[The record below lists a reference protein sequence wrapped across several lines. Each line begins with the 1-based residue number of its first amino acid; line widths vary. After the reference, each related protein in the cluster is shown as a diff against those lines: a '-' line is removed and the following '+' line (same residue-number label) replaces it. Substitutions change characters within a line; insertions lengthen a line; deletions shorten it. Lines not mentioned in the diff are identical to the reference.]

1 MVPAGYTLPT
11 AVGLPKHSARLYP
24 SAAGE
29 GVTKR
34 LLICLGA
41 IAVVACSA
49 AVIALGDGG
58 APTGS
63 SSASGRPGPLVATL
77 GDSITAGWPRWDP
90 DPKWRAWLRRNWH
103 RKMTRRSQY
112 QFWADRL
119 KPRLR
124 FRNCGVPGERTDQ
137 ISPRLDGCARNAN
150 VLLIQG
156 GTNNLLQ
163 AFKGELPRT
172 PVEEVGFASAGLRGM
187 VVAARRAGVRRV
199 LLADVLPIEKTTR
212 AQAAKVR
219 RLNRAIR
226 GIGRDKNVEIV
237 PFFAT
242 LSAHGNPGRFAA
254 GANADKVHPSV
265 TGYRM
270 LGRVLLKRLP

>member
-1 MVPAGYTLPT
+1 
-11 AVGLPKHSARLYP
+11 
-24 SAAGE
+24 
-29 GVTKR
+29 
-34 LLICLGA
+34 
-41 IAVVACSA
+41 
-49 AVIALGDGG
+49 
-58 APTGS
+58 
-63 SSASGRPGPLVATL
+63 
-77 GDSITAGWPRWDP
+77 
-90 DPKWRAWLRRNWH
+90 
-103 RKMTRRSQY
+103 MTRRSQY

-119 KPRLR
+119 EPRLR
-124 FRNCGVPGERTDQ
+124 FRNCGVPGERTDE
-137 ISPRLDGCARNAN
+137 IAPRLDGCARRAD

-156 GTNNLLQ
+156 GTNDLLQ
-163 AFKGELPRT
+163 AYKGELPAQPDRAGGRRRRQ
-172 PVEEVGFASAGLRGM
+172 PSRHGRAAPAGRGSAGCCSPTCCRS
-187 VVAARRAGVRRV
+187 RRRR
-199 LLADVLPIEKTTR
+199 R

-226 GIGRDKNVEIV
+226 AIGRQKNVEIV